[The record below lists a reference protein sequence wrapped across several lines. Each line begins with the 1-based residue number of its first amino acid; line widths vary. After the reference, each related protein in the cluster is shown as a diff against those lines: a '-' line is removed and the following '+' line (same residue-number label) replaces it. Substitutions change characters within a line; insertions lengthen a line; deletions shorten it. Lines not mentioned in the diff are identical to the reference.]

1 MSCSVSACLLITW
14 QIQFQIISSV
24 YKAHSHPK
32 CHYFPE
38 TLNKQDRAPI
48 LSGDSDLEDSMFF
61 VDPDDTTLGTVK
73 ENHDLDIEPK
83 AKKPRL
89 SMQDKNSRATTGKQD
104 YGKDCNPDFLAFLR
118 SHKDYS
124 NDTSGFTNNKDI
136 RQCRSRSFSGNPTP
150 RLPRQN
156 ATLQLHDLHYQH
168 KVRVSRT
175 RSFSEVGHYESLETQ
190 KGHEFMM
197 KSSSLLEYPDETLSN
212 NPFFED
218 LKSTLLSDCSQQECP
233 QALFET
239 LSVGPKQ
246 GVYAR
251 ERTLQSKFS
260 ALQSKYPHEISELV
274 TFYQQQSAEVEME
287 RLKEI
292 HDENLP
298 RLYRNHLNQFYDNQ
312 LHTIIERVEK
322 SLGLLSSTKREI
334 IQIAK
339 TFKTRPLLSRRAVA
353 MMEEWYQRNFEH
365 PYPSPTTV
373 EALAKAGEITP
384 EQVKKWFANKRNRG
398 KNNMPSTE
406 VANMK
411 RKRQFSA
418 RW

>member
-1 MSCSVSACLLITW
+1 MSMSFSTTW
-14 QIQFQIISSV
+14 QIQFQIIRQFTKDIV
-24 YKAHSHPK
+24 LLNVI
-32 CHYFPE
+32 FLPE
-38 TLNKQDRAPI
+38 TLNKPDRAPI
-48 LSGDSDLEDSMFF
+48 LSGDSDLEDSMLF
-61 VDPDDTTLGTVK
+61 VDPDDTTLSTVQ
-73 ENHDLDIEPK
+73 ENHDLDIEPE

-89 SMQDKNSRATTGKQD
+89 SGQDKDCRANIGKKD
-104 YGKDCNPDFLAFLR
+104 YRKDCNPDFLAFLT
-118 SHKDYS
+118 SDEDYS
-124 NDTSGFTNNKDI
+124 NETPGFTNDKDI
-136 RQCRSRSFSGNPTP
+136 RQCRTRFFSGNQTP
-150 RLPRQN
+150 WLSRQK
-156 ATLQLHDLHYQH
+156 ATLQLHDCHYQH
-168 KVRVSRT
+168 KERVSRT
-175 RSFSEVGHYESLETQ
+175 RSFSEAGHYESLETQ
-190 KGHEFMM
+190 KIHGFMT
-197 KSSSLLEYPDETLSN
+197 KSSLLLEYPDESLSN

-218 LKSTLLSDCSQQECP
+218 LKSTLLSDLSQQECP
-233 QALFET
+233 QTLFET

-246 GVYAR
+246 DVYAR

-260 ALQSKYPHEISELV
+260 SLQSKYPHEISELV
-274 TFYQQQSAEVEME
+274 SFYQQQSAEVEME

-312 LHTIIERVEK
+312 LHTIMERVEK

-334 IQIAK
+334 INIAK

-384 EQVKKWFANKRNRG
+384 EQVKKWFANKRNRS
-398 KNNMPSTE
+398 KNNEPSTE